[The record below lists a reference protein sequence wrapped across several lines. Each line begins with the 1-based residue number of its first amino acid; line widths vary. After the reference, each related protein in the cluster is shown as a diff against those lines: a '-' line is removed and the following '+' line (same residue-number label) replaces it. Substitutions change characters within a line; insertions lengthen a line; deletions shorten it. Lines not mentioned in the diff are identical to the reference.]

1 MYKQQTTNNKEK
13 NTILDYI
20 YILSGIVLFSITL
33 INIINN

>member
-1 MYKQQTTNNKEK
+1 MYKQQTTNNKEN

-20 YILSGIVLFSITL
+20 YIVSGIALFTLTL

>member
-1 MYKQQTTNNKEK
+1 MYRQQTTNNKEK

-20 YILSGIVLFSITL
+20 YIFSGIVLFTITL

>member
-20 YILSGIVLFSITL
+20 YIVSGIFLFTLTL

>member
-13 NTILDYI
+13 NNILDYI
-20 YILSGIVLFSITL
+20 YILSGIVLLTITL

>member
-13 NTILDYI
+13 NTILAYI
-20 YILSGIVLFSITL
+20 YILSGIALFTLTL

>member
-20 YILSGIVLFSITL
+20 YILSGIVLLSITL

>member
-1 MYKQQTTNNKEK
+1 MYNKQTTNKEEK

-20 YILSGIVLFSITL
+20 YIVSGIFLFSITL

>member
-1 MYKQQTTNNKEK
+1 MYKQLKTNKKEK

-20 YILSGIVLFSITL
+20 YILSGIALFSITL